1 MLSFIKENY
10 GNHISL
16 ADIAD
21 SAHVSRSECIRCF
34 KKNVDETP
42 VRYLTDFRIE
52 SAANMLLMTEKPV
65 SEIAATCGFDD
76 VSYFSKIFKNAKGL
90 SPSQYRKEQI
100 SV

>member
-16 ADIAD
+16 DDIAD

-34 KKNVDETP
+34 KKNVGETP

-52 SAANMLLMTEKPV
+52 SAANMLIMTEEPV
-65 SEIAATCGFDD
+65 NEIATICGFDD
-76 VSYFSKIFKNAKGL
+76 MSYFSKTFKNKKGV
-90 SPSQYRKEQI
+90 SPSQYRKEHI
-100 SV
+100 R